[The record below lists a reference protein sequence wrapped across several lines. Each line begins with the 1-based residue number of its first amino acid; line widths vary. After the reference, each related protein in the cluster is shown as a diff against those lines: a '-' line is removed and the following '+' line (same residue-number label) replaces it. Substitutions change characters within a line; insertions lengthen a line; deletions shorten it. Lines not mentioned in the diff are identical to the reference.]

1 MNEEILPDLGLEV
14 GDKVEYAGVAGEV
27 TSVTAI
33 NDHPS
38 LYIAVS
44 FNQGEFIEWFL
55 RNGKY
60 EAWNEIPSLK
70 LLEKKIKPKIKVTLR
85 RYTYEHGTCLYQTG
99 WVDGYY
105 LDHNSTLVK
114 TETKEI
120 ELD

>member
-33 NDHPS
+33 NDHPP

-70 LLEKKIKPKIKVTLR
+70 LLEKKIKPKIKVTLY
-85 RYTYEHGTCLYQTG
+85 RYTYKQGACVYQTI
-99 WVDGYY
+99 W
-105 LDHNSTLVK
+105 NSGSLIYEGSEIVK

>member
-1 MNEEILPDLGLEV
+1 MNEELPDLGLEV
-14 GDKVEYAGVAGEV
+14 GDLVEGYGLKGEV
-27 TSVTAI
+27 ITAD
-33 NDHPS
+33 NCLSYPT
-38 LYIAVS
+38 IAVR
-44 FNQGEFIEWFL
+44 FKQTGYTRWFL
-55 RNGKY
+55 PDGRY
-60 EAWNEIPSLK
+60 ETWHKIPLLK
-70 LLEKKIKPKIKVTLR
+70 LIEKKIKPKRKVTLR